1 MERNKPID
9 YQFQCQSNMDKLFN
23 LLNYFFG
30 NDCQFIHKGQFSNT
44 SLEDC
49 QLHCLS
55 GVCYIMYFILFFC
68 LSLSWIINV
77 FGVLELMGNLD
88 EIPTI
93 HPGKLL
99 DFENSISGG

>member
-1 MERNKPID
+1 
-9 YQFQCQSNMDKLFN
+9 
-23 LLNYFFG
+23 
-30 NDCQFIHKGQFSNT
+30 
-44 SLEDC
+44 
-49 QLHCLS
+49 
-55 GVCYIMYFILFFC
+55 
-68 LSLSWIINV
+68 V